1 MPATHAGMAASGPN
15 ASDAPM
21 PAPVPHRASKG
32 RAIAARCSRGDS
44 TETVQGRAQARG
56 ACCLDASDGF
66 ARQDLWRALWPGGDG
81 RRRQQSA
88 GRICRTDERRRACA
102 SSGGHWEWPELRL
115 PTRRRLVRPFGHRR
129 GAPAGAQPAN
139 IALSRAAGGRVLL
152 RDGDKGSVAVA
163 DDQVGVGRQGRVAVH
178 RRADVDVEQC
188 WPRWRRVR

>member
-1 MPATHAGMAASGPN
+1 VETGGGVSSPPVGSVGP
-15 ASDAPM
+15 M
-21 PAPVPHRASKG
+21 
-32 RAIAARCSRGDS
+32 
-44 TETVQGRAQARG
+44 
-56 ACCLDASDGF
+56 SDGV
-66 ARQDLWRALWPGGDG
+66 
-81 RRRQQSA
+81 
-88 GRICRTDERRRACA
+88 ACA

-188 WPRWRRVR
+188 CPVGAESDDMAGLGAVVQVVVGIDDG